1 MIFSRPARTRVPSEI
16 LTVDAVWKRY
26 GDHDALR
33 DVRFSLRS
41 GEAVGYLGPNGA
53 GKTTT
58 LKLLAG
64 LSRPTRGSV
73 RVQGLDPSRDRVR
86 ALRRLGALVET
97 PGVPPYITGADL
109 LEYVARV
116 KGVSSAERVGAARR
130 AAEAM
135 NVADCLDRPFGSL
148 STGLARRMLLGAA
161 LVGDPEVLLLD
172 EPTLGLDPAARHDLR
187 NLLRSLSRNGLTL
200 LLSTHLLEDVQEV
213 CGRVLFLRNGV
224 LVGDELVN
232 LESDLG
238 PEGARRTVRLR
249 FGSDVTDESVAR
261 AVGSGVGV
269 TLEGPR
275 QMIVRFSGGDA
286 EQAGLLA
293 GVVRAGL
300 PLVSASTPEPDLA
313 RRYMERV
320 GREDAA

>member
-1 MIFSRPARTRVPSEI
+1 MLSEV

-26 GDHDALR
+26 GERDALR

-73 RVQGLDPSRDRVR
+73 RVHGLDPARDRAK

-97 PGVPPYITGADL
+97 PGIPPYLTGADL

-116 KGVSSAERVGAARR
+116 KGVPAAERRAAAVR

-135 NVADCLDRPFGSL
+135 NVAPHLGRPFGSL
-148 STGLARRMLLGAA
+148 STGLARRMLLGAT

-172 EPTLGLDPAARHDLR
+172 EPTLGLDPVARHDLR
-187 NLLRSLSRNGLTL
+187 EVLRTLSRAGLTI

-213 CGRVLFLRNGV
+213 CGRVLFLRNGM
-224 LVGDELVN
+224 LVGDEPVN
-232 LESDLG
+232 LEPDTG
-238 PEGARRTVRLR
+238 PGGSRQALRLR
-249 FGSDVTDESVAR
+249 FSSDVTAESIAR
-261 AVGSGVGV
+261 ATGPEFAV
-269 TLEGPR
+269 TLDGPR
-275 QMIVRFSGGDA
+275 DATVRFSGGDT
-286 EQAGLLA
+286 EQAALLA
-293 GVVRAGL
+293 RVVRAGL
-300 PLVSASTPEPDLA
+300 PLVSASAPEPDLA
-313 RRYMERV
+313 RRYLERV
-320 GREDAA
+320 GREDAT

>member
-1 MIFSRPARTRVPSEI
+1 MSPDV

-64 LSRPTRGSV
+64 LSRPTRGAV
-73 RVQGLDPSRDRVR
+73 RVQGVDPCRDRAR
-86 ALRRLGALVET
+86 ALRRVGALVET
-97 PGVPPYITGADL
+97 PGVPPYLTGADL
-109 LEYVARV
+109 LEYVAGV
-116 KGVSSAERVGAARR
+116 KGVPAAERRVAARR
-130 AAEAM
+130 GAEAM
-135 NVADCLDRPFGSL
+135 NVAEHLGRPFGSL

-187 NLLRSLSRNGLTL
+187 DVLRTLSRGGLTL
-200 LLSTHLLEDVQEV
+200 LLSTHLIEDVQEV

-224 LVGDELVN
+224 LVGDEPVN
-232 LESDLG
+232 LDPDSRTGG
-238 PEGARRTVRLR
+238 PRRAVRLR
-249 FGSDVTDESVAR
+249 FGSDVPAESVTR
-261 AVGSGVGV
+261 AVGPEFGV
-269 TLEGPR
+269 TYDGPR
-275 QMIVRFSGGDA
+275 QATVRFSGGDA
-286 EQAGLLA
+286 EQAALLA
-293 GVVRAGL
+293 GVIRAGL

-313 RRYMERV
+313 RRYLERV
-320 GREDAA
+320 GREDAP

>member
-1 MIFSRPARTRVPSEI
+1 VSSDV
-16 LTVDAVWKRY
+16 LTVNAVWKRY

-33 DVRFSLRS
+33 DVRFSLRN

-64 LSRPTRGSV
+64 LSRPTQGSV
-73 RVQGLDPSRDRVR
+73 RVQGLDPYRDRVR

-97 PGVPPYITGADL
+97 PGVPPYLTGADL
-109 LEYVARV
+109 LEYVART
-116 KGVSSAERVGAARR
+116 KGVPAAERRTAALHG
-130 AAEAM
+130 AEAM
-135 NVADCLDRPFGSL
+135 NVVEHLDRPFGSL

-187 NLLRSLSRNGLTL
+187 EVLRRLSGRGLTL
-200 LLSTHLLEDVQEV
+200 LLSTHLIEDVQEV

-224 LVGDELVN
+224 LVGDEPVN
-232 LESDLG
+232 LE
-238 PEGARRTVRLR
+238 PVTGAGGSQRAVRLR
-249 FGSDVTDESVAR
+249 FPPDVTVESVTHAIGTE
-261 AVGSGVGV
+261 VEV
-269 TLEGPR
+269 TSEGPGLAT
-275 QMIVRFSGGDA
+275 IRFSGGDA
-286 EQAGLLA
+286 EQAALLA
-293 GVVRAGL
+293 RVVRAGL
-300 PLVSASTPEPDLA
+300 PLLSASTPEPDVA

-320 GREDAA
+320 GREDAS

>member
-1 MIFSRPARTRVPSEI
+1 MSSDL
-16 LTVDAVWKRY
+16 LTVDGVWKRY

-73 RVQGLDPSRDRVR
+73 RVQGLDPVRDRTR
-86 ALRRLGALVET
+86 ALRHLGALVET
-97 PGVPPYITGADL
+97 PGVPPYLTGADL
-109 LEYVARV
+109 LEYVACV
-116 KGVSSAERVGAARR
+116 KGVPAGDRRTAARR
-130 AAEAM
+130 AAEMM
-135 NVADCLDRPFGSL
+135 NVADLLGRPFGSL
-148 STGLARRMLLGAA
+148 STGLVRRMLLGAA

-187 NLLRSLSRNGLTL
+187 GVLRGLSRNGLTL

-213 CGRVLFLRNGV
+213 CGRVLFLKNGA
-224 LVGDELVN
+224 LVGDEPVN
-232 LESDLG
+232 LEPDSGLG
-238 PEGARRTVRLR
+238 GTRRVVRLR
-249 FGSDVTDESVAR
+249 FGSDVSVESVAR
-261 AVGSGVGV
+261 AAGSSFGV
-269 TLEGPR
+269 TLDSPR
-275 QMIVRFSGGDA
+275 QATVRFSGGDA
-286 EQAGLLA
+286 EQGALLA

-313 RRYMERV
+313 RRYLERV
-320 GREDAA
+320 GREDIT